1 MLPTNPKKVL
11 SISNELL
18 KNTNK
23 SHFEI
28 HSIFSHTLNLVWEDT
43 LYSVSSQAS
52 PSIHTI
58 VIEEVDEFTNWVSED
73 SKVWLSDNVL
83 RVSSAEFRIDKSSQ
97 LLIPPYNKQ
106 FQLDKRHSIVLD
118 QLESIIKN
126 ERTVTVFS
134 FDKNE
139 IMLAASMQSILNFLE
154 IPSQENA
161 LRILGLGPGLTPLG
175 DDILLGYILGLNS
188 VSTDSKFGI
197 TIIDNL
203 HRTTRISQQMLT
215 DVIQY
220 NYSFMFR
227 EFVEDFFLHFRLTNV
242 NQILKFGST
251 SGPGIMTG
259 FLYAVR
265 KEMEHAGI

>member
-1 MLPTNPKKVL
+1 MLPTSPKKVIAI
-11 SISNELL
+11 SIDLL
-18 KNTNK
+18 KNINETR
-23 SHFEI
+23 FQI
-28 HSIFSHTLNLVWEDT
+28 HSIFSHTLNLVGGDT

-58 VIEEVDEFTNWVSED
+58 VIDEVDVFTKWVNED
-73 SKVWLSDNVL
+73 SKICLSSDVL
-83 RVSSAEFRIDKSSQ
+83 RIGPTEFRIDKSSQ

-106 FQLDKRHSIVLD
+106 FQLDKSHSMVLD
-118 QLESIIKN
+118 QLESIINN

-139 IMLAASMQSILNFLE
+139 IMLAASMQSILNFLA

-175 DDILLGYILGLNS
+175 DDILLGYLLGSNS
-188 VSTDSKFGI
+188 VSSDCKFGM
-197 TIIDNL
+197 TIFDNL

-215 DVIQY
+215 DVIHY

-227 EFVEDFFLHFRLTNV
+227 EFVEDLFLHLRLTNV

-251 SGPGIMTG
+251 SGPGILTG

-265 KEMEHAGI
+265 GEMEHAGI